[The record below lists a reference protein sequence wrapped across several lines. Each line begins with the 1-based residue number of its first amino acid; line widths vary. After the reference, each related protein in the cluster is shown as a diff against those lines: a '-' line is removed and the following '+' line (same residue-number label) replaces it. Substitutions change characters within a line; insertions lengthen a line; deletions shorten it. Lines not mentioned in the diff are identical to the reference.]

1 MNKRNR
7 IRLVASFAALALSAA
22 AILAYNQ
29 TFCRYLTAIKGEYTF
44 APAAKKTLTATI
56 ENEAVKLAGQ
66 GEAYVYLHV
75 PADLQ
80 IESITVEEQT
90 LVCTRADVTADTA
103 VHKAHGDGQIVQLL
117 DEQGQMVFQ
126 DGDVIKIAFPAI
138 PEVVEN
144 SENVDETDTNAGQ
157 QSGADT
163 KADTNMDKIH
173 VIVVPINEK
182 GGSAQ

>member
-7 IRLVASFAALALSAA
+7 IRLVASFAALTLSAA
-22 AILAYNQ
+22 AILTYNQ
-29 TFCRYLTAIKGEYTF
+29 TLCRYLTPISGEFTF
-44 APAAKKTLTATI
+44 APAAKKTLTAAI
-56 ENEAVKLAGQ
+56 ENETVKLAGA
-66 GEAYVYLHV
+66 GEAYIYLHV

-80 IESITVEEQT
+80 IESITMDEQM
-90 LVCTRADVTADTA
+90 LVCTRTDVTADTA
-103 VHKAHGDGQIVQLL
+103 VHKACGDGQIIRLA
-117 DEQGQMVFQ
+117 DAQGQIIFKA
-126 DGDVIKIAFPAI
+126 GDAIAIAFPAP
-138 PEVVEN
+138 PETVED
-144 SENVDETDTNAGQ
+144 SENGNKTDTNAGQ